1 MDKLYE
7 VSLRGDVN
15 SLKELLNKH
24 PHLPLDT
31 TFTGNGRTSL
41 HIAAMCG
48 HVKFAEELMR
58 RNSLLTRL
66 GDSHGFT
73 ALHLA
78 SARKSSLMVEK
89 LLDGNNQDICMFQD
103 QDGRT
108 PLHLAAIEG
117 RVKTIKLLL
126 EKNPEAIHTR
136 NGQHETILHLCVQHN
151 SLKAL
156 KLLMNHLSSEGA
168 DAISV
173 NSTDAH
179 GNTILHLAAERKQM
193 ECMKYLMESK
203 DFKIHTNALN
213 NDSLKARD
221 MLTQTERYALEIGS
235 YKKEQN
241 TSKEWMIERLNAL
254 LVVATLIAGI
264 AFQAV
269 MNPPGGVF
277 QEDSKIRATDNPVIF
292 TYYLGSVANSYE
304 SNHFNK
310 YLKRQPEDTTQS
322 QNRAKI
328 NTNFVRELLKT
339 LENESY
345 SARDAFVKGRSPG
358 IVLEHEKWNKIIFK
372 YKLRFSPY
380 LIRYAG
386 TPTLAYRNPML
397 YKIYRISNAV
407 AFLVSLSIILVV
419 IIGFIYQK
427 SIKHS
432 TRYLVG
438 MMIVSTL
445 GWFISYIVVFISMS
459 PPFYSYQ
466 NEFILAVAVSVPIL
480 SLSVCVYTIYSWY
493 LKSRKEVLFDQ
504 FRKEEIRGI
513 GSKKHMV
520 KTFLRSIPVYCF
532 FIIGI
537 LSSSVI
543 YLYAVVKQ

>member
-1 MDKLYE
+1 
-7 VSLRGDVN
+7 
-15 SLKELLNKH
+15 
-24 PHLPLDT
+24 
-31 TFTGNGRTSL
+31 
-41 HIAAMCG
+41 MCG
-48 HVKFAEELMR
+48 HVKFSLELMR
-58 RNSLLTRL
+58 RNNLLTRL
-66 GDSHGFT
+66 EDSHGFT
-73 ALHLA
+73 PLHLA
-78 SARKSSLMVEK
+78 SARTSSLIVEK
-89 LLDGNNQDICMFQD
+89 LLDGNNQDICIFQD

-108 PLHLAAIEG
+108 PVHLAAIEG

-151 SLKAL
+151 CLKAL
-156 KLLMNHLSSEGA
+156 KLLMNHLSSACA
-168 DAISV
+168 DPISG
-173 NSTDAH
+173 NSTYAH

-193 ECMKYLMESK
+193 EYLMESK

-221 MLTQTERYALEIGS
+221 MLTQSERYALEIGC
-235 YKKEQN
+235 YKKEEK
-241 TSKEWMIERLNAL
+241 TSKEWMIESLNAL

-277 QEDSKIRATDNPVIF
+277 QEDSTIKATDNPVIF

-304 SNHFNK
+304 SNHFDK

-322 QNRAKI
+322 QNRAKT
-328 NTNFVRELLKT
+328 NTNFVRALLKE
-339 LENESY
+339 LDNESY
-345 SARDAFVKGRSPG
+345 SARVSFLKSRSPG
-358 IVLEHEKWNKIIFK
+358 IVLEHENWNKIIFK
-372 YKLRFSPY
+372 YKPRFSPY
-380 LIRYAG
+380 IIRYAG
-386 TPTLAYRNPML
+386 IPTLAYRNPML
-397 YKIYRISNAV
+397 YKIYRVSNAV
-407 AFLVSLSIILVV
+407 AFL
-419 IIGFIYQK
+419 
-427 SIKHS
+427 SIKHN

-466 NEFILAVAVSVPIL
+466 NEFMLAVAVSVPIL
-480 SLSVCVYTIYSWY
+480 SLSVCVYTLYSWY

-504 FRKEEIRGI
+504 FRKEEIGGI
-513 GSKKHMV
+513 GSKKYMV

-543 YLYAVVKQ
+543 YIYAVIKQ

>member
-1 MDKLYE
+1 MENKLYE
-7 VSLRGDVN
+7 ISLQGDVN

-24 PHLPLDT
+24 PHLHLDT

-48 HVKFAEELMR
+48 HVKFAEDLMR
-58 RNSLLTRL
+58 NNSLLTRVS
-66 GDSHGFT
+66 DSHGFT
-73 ALHLA
+73 PLHLA
-78 SARKSSLMVEK
+78 SARTSSLMVEK

-117 RVKTIKLLL
+117 RVKNIKLLL

-136 NGQHETILHLCVQHN
+136 NGERETILHVCVQHN

-156 KLLMNHLSSEGA
+156 KLLINNLSSAGA
-168 DAISV
+168 DPISV
-173 NSTDAH
+173 NSIDAN

-193 ECMKYLMESK
+193 ECLKYLMESK
-203 DFKIHTNALN
+203 DFKINTNALN
-213 NDSLKARD
+213 SDSHKARD
-221 MLTQTERYALEIGS
+221 MLTQTERYALEIGC
-235 YKKEQN
+235 YKKEEKP
-241 TSKEWMIERLNAL
+241 SKEWLIERLNAL

-269 MNPPGGVF
+269 MNPPGGIF
-277 QEDSKIRATDNPVIF
+277 QEDSTIKASDNPVLF

-304 SNHFNK
+304 SNRFDK
-310 YLKRQPEDTTQS
+310 YLKRQQEDTTQS
-322 QNRAKI
+322 ENRTKI
-328 NTNFVRELLKT
+328 SSNFVRALLKA
-339 LENESY
+339 LDNESY
-345 SARDAFVKGRSPG
+345 SARDAYWKSRSPG
-358 IVLEHEKWNKIIFK
+358 IVLEHEKWSRIIFMYNK
-372 YKLRFSPY
+372 QRFSPY
-380 LIRYAG
+380 IIRYAG

-397 YKIYRISNAV
+397 YRIYRISNAI
-407 AFLVSLSIILVV
+407 AFLVSLRLIV

-427 SIKHS
+427 SIKHN

-466 NEFILAVAVSVPIL
+466 NEFMLAVAVSVPIL

-493 LKSRKEVLFDQ
+493 LKSRKEILFDQ
-504 FRKEEIRGI
+504 FRKEEIGGI

-543 YLYAVVKQ
+543 YIFAVIEQ

>member
-7 VSLRGDVN
+7 ISLRGDVK

-31 TFTGNGRTSL
+31 TFTGNCRTSL

-48 HVKFAEELMR
+48 HVKFAEELIG
-58 RNSLLTRL
+58 RNSLLTRIE
-66 GDSHGFT
+66 DSHGFT

-126 EKNPEAIHTR
+126 EKNPEAVHSR
-136 NGQHETILHLCVQHN
+136 NGEHETILHLCVQHN

-168 DAISV
+168 NPISV
-173 NSTDAH
+173 NSTDAY
-179 GNTILHLAAERKQM
+179 GNTILHLAAKRKQM

-213 NDSLKARD
+213 NDCLKARD
-221 MLTQTERYALEIGS
+221 MLTQTERYALEIGY
-235 YKKEQN
+235 YKKEEK

-277 QEDSKIRATDNPVIF
+277 QEDSTIKATDNPVIF

-304 SNHFNK
+304 TNHFDK

-322 QNRAKI
+322 KNREKI
-328 NTNFVRELLKT
+328 NTNFVRELLKA

-372 YKLRFSPY
+372 YKPSGSERSHL
-380 LIRYAG
+380 
-386 TPTLAYRNPML
+386 
-397 YKIYRISNAV
+397 V
-407 AFLVSLSIILVV
+407 A
-419 IIGFIYQK
+419 
-427 SIKHS
+427 
-432 TRYLVG
+432 
-438 MMIVSTL
+438 
-445 GWFISYIVVFISMS
+445 
-459 PPFYSYQ
+459 
-466 NEFILAVAVSVPIL
+466 
-480 SLSVCVYTIYSWY
+480 
-493 LKSRKEVLFDQ
+493 
-504 FRKEEIRGI
+504 
-513 GSKKHMV
+513 
-520 KTFLRSIPVYCF
+520 
-532 FIIGI
+532 
-537 LSSSVI
+537 
-543 YLYAVVKQ
+543 

>member
-168 DAISV
+168 DPISV
-173 NSTDAH
+173 NSTDAY

-203 DFKIHTNALN
+203 DFEIHTNALN

-221 MLTQTERYALEIGS
+221 MLTRTERYALEIGC
-235 YKKEQN
+235 YKKEEQ

-277 QEDSKIRATDNPVIF
+277 QEDSTIRATDNPVIF

-304 SNHFNK
+304 SNHFDK

-322 QNRAKI
+322 QNRAMN
-328 NTNFVRELLKT
+328 NTNFVRELLKA

-345 SARDAFVKGRSPG
+345 SARDAFVKSRSPG
-358 IVLEHEKWNKIIFK
+358 IVLEHEKWNNIIFK
-372 YKLRFSPY
+372 YKPRFSPY
-380 LIRYAG
+380 IIRYAG

-419 IIGFIYQK
+419 IIG
-427 SIKHS
+427 
-432 TRYLVG
+432 YLVG

-445 GWFISYIVVFISMS
+445 GWFISYIVVFVSMS
-459 PPFYSYQ
+459 TPFYSYQ
-466 NEFILAVAVSVPIL
+466 NEFMLAVAVSVPIL

-493 LKSRKEVLFDQ
+493 LKSRKEILFDQ

>member
-7 VSLRGDVN
+7 ISLQGNVN

-24 PHLPLDT
+24 SHLPLDT
-31 TFTGNGRTSL
+31 TFTGNGRTCL
-41 HIAAMCG
+41 HVAAMCG
-48 HVKFAEELMR
+48 HVKFSEELMR
-58 RNSLLTRL
+58 RNIQLTRVK
-66 GDSHGFT
+66 DSHGFT
-73 ALHLA
+73 PFHLA

-89 LLDGNNQDICMFQD
+89 LLDGNNLQDVCMEQD

-108 PLHLAAIEG
+108 PLQLAAIEG
-117 RVKTIKLLL
+117 RVKTMEVLF

-136 NGQHETILHLCVQHN
+136 NGQRETILHLCVQHN

-156 KLLMNHLSSEGA
+156 KLLINHLSSPGA
-168 DAISV
+168 DPISV
-173 NSTDAH
+173 NSIYTH
-179 GNTILHLAAERKQM
+179 GTTIFHLAAERKQM

-213 NDSLKARD
+213 SDNHKARD
-221 MLTQTERYALEIGS
+221 MLTQTERYALEIGC
-235 YKKEQN
+235 YKKEEK
-241 TSKEWMIERLNAL
+241 TSKEWMVERLNAL

-277 QEDSKIRATDNPVIF
+277 QEDSTIKASDNPVTF
-292 TYYLGSVANSYE
+292 TYYLRSVANSYM
-304 SNHFNK
+304 SNHFDK
-310 YLKRQPEDTTQS
+310 YLKRQPEDATQ
-322 QNRAKI
+322 
-328 NTNFVRELLKT
+328 TVD
-339 LENESY
+339 NESY
-345 SARDAFVKGRSPG
+345 SALDAYLKSRSPG
-358 IVLEHEKWNKIIFK
+358 IVLEHEKWNRIISKFK
-372 YKLRFSPY
+372 PWFSPY
-380 LIRYAG
+380 LILYAG

-397 YKIYRISNAV
+397 YKIYRISNAI

-419 IIGFIYQK
+419 ITGFIYQK
-427 SIKHS
+427 SIKHNA
-432 TRYLVG
+432 RYLVG

-445 GWFISYIVVFISMS
+445 GWFISYMVVFISMS

-466 NEFILAVAVSVPIL
+466 NEFMVAVAVSVPIL
-480 SLSVCVYTIYSWY
+480 SISVCVYSIYSWY

-504 FRKEEIRGI
+504 FRKEEMRGI
-513 GSKKHMV
+513 GSKKHML

-543 YLYAVVKQ
+543 YIYAVIKQ